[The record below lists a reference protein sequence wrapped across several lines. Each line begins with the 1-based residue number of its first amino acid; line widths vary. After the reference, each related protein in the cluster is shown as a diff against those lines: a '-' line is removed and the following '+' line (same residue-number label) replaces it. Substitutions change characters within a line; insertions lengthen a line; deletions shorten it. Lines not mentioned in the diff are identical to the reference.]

1 MAVFNTNQV
10 RHLYAAGTYT
20 SGTSGI
26 QAAVAYGSG
35 PNAAAIKA
43 ASAGTIWPIVDDTTT
58 PTEGYFIYKG
68 KGGVLRSDLIKF
80 NKATYYTAIDPA
92 NDIYTLQ
99 GKEITLKSD
108 VNGGYPVAGQDY
120 ILGVEI
126 KGFVSGFQEDTY
138 TKQAMVHA
146 FSNMTASDFYNVLAL
161 SLWMNFSRE
170 TTRFFSFWLKTS
182 GSSVLVDEAMA
193 RQLKAEMKAGTFTT
207 TATGVIIQEAPMDW
221 SLGRMQEEHLF
232 FEVSGDT
239 IVFNG
244 DELEWATVTDVA
256 TSNIQNDPETG
267 SATIP
272 NSHRIADLEYFCAG
286 ERNTLY
292 RGMDWPN
299 SIFDPSMLMVDPT
312 NTTGY
317 YVFNL
322 HYAFVD
328 SREGSQRSEKD
339 LQIVCPA
346 ALTNLTN
353 LMTAAGVK
361 EIPRQ

>member
-10 RHLYAAGTYT
+10 RHLYVAK
-20 SGTSGI
+20 SSGI

-35 PNAAAIKA
+35 PDAAAIKA
-43 ASAGTIWPIVDDTTT
+43 ADAGTIWPIVDNAST

-80 NKATYYTAIDPA
+80 NKSTYYTAIDPA
-92 NDIYTLQ
+92 NDKYTL
-99 GKEITLKSD
+99 KAKRVTLKSD
-108 VNGGYPVAGQDY
+108 VNGGDPVAGQDY
-120 ILGVEI
+120 ILGLEI
-126 KGFVSGFQEDTY
+126 KGFVSGFEEDTY
-138 TKQAMVHA
+138 TKHGMVHA
-146 FSNMTASDFYNVLAL
+146 FSNMDAATFYNVLAL

-170 TTRFFSFWLKTS
+170 TSKFFTFWLDD
-182 GSSVLVDEAMA
+182 GSTPEMIDDTVA
-193 RQLKAEMKAGTFTT
+193 RRIKAELKSGTITNQ
-207 TATGVIIQEAPMDW
+207 ATSLIIQEAPMDW

-232 FEVSGDT
+232 FDVSGDT

-244 DELEWATVTDVA
+244 DELEWATIEDVA
-256 TSNIQNDPETG
+256 AADINTDPDLGGTE
-267 SATIP
+267 IV
-272 NSHRIADLEYFCAG
+272 NSHRIADLEYFCMG

-339 LQIVCPA
+339 LQIVCPS

-353 LMTAAGVK
+353 LMTAADVK
-361 EIPRQ
+361 EVPRK